1 MDVEDSE
8 LTTPITLYKRV
19 VELPPL
25 YATIKGVMGL
35 KGKNDDWI
43 LLFKFMSSV
52 KPFLNTIRLEETKF
66 IAFYEWLLIN
76 SF

>member
-8 LTTPITLYKRV
+8 LITPITLYKRV

-35 KGKNDDWI
+35 KGKNDD
-43 LLFKFMSSV
+43 
-52 KPFLNTIRLEETKF
+52 
-66 IAFYEWLLIN
+66 
-76 SF
+76 